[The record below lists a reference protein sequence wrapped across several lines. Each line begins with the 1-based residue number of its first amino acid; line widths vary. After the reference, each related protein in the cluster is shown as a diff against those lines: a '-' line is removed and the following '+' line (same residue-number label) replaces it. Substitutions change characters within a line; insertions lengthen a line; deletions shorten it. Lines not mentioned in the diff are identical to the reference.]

1 MAEIFNNNLQE
12 FLGNLVK
19 DEQASFFT
27 RDTLKDLTYKDE
39 SEYQDSQAYKDLKHK
54 ESNNYF
60 ADLLEVVLLKAH
72 QFRKETLLREA
83 TLKEEMDFQGEYAL
97 IYTQAEYETNSLT
110 QIQSINGKEGEGFF
124 KNLVSKFLIGS
135 LLTNVIKILIVT
147 PVKFVFKQAL
157 NFSSLVL
164 KTFLRTG
171 VGQYVSKVFT
181 LARQVLVRYTR
192 VAAVCKFFIQSAL
205 TVGRYIL
212 TNPYALAAL
221 GILTLAGGGYLWY
234 RSGEEKEGAPYEEIK
249 EEVPTKKRVFKPTEP
264 AESSPI
270 QKEKVSKKPQTY
282 APSTDGEGPKT
293 LQEAVRRYD
302 KPSPEI
308 LAAMKKAAQVTN
320 VPLDWF
326 IKIAWVESRF
336 NPKARPWSSKQR
348 RFLSFAGGLYQFIDS
363 TWISMLKKYGEKYGV
378 PITASR
384 YDPYYSSIIAGAMW
398 KGEKQ
403 ENVIDTYIAHNLGS
417 AGLRKYK
424 RALALYPNTP
434 APNALSRLGLSSRA
448 WQNNPQFYFVG
459 NKPLTMKESYAKYA
473 ETLNEG
479 TKVLAMVNETP
490 NTVFQ
495 IIEKPVVKEKEKN
508 NTILAFNS
516 FKKPI
521 PQMSEP
527 VMYNGIL
534 VN

>member
-1 MAEIFNNNLQE
+1 MAEVFNNNLQE

-19 DEQASFFT
+19 DEQTSFFT

-83 TLKEEMDFQGEYAL
+83 ILKEEMDFQGEYSL
-97 IYTQAEYETNSLT
+97 VYTQAEYETNSLA

-135 LLTNVIKILIVT
+135 LLTNVIKTLVVT

-181 LARQVLVRYTR
+181 LAREVLVRYTR
-192 VAAVCKFFIQSAL
+192 VAAVSKFFVQSAL

-234 RSGEEKEGAPYEEIK
+234 RNRQEKEGTPYVEIE
-249 EEVPTKKRVFKPTEP
+249 EEVPKKESEKSIWKSSSYSTS
-264 AESSPI
+264 ESSPVLRSMKN
-270 QKEKVSKKPQTY
+270 QGSVNK
-282 APSTDGEGPKT
+282 
-293 LQEAVRRYD
+293 
-302 KPSPEI
+302 KPSPEV
-308 LAAMKKAAQVTN
+308 LDAMRRAAQVTN

-336 NPKARPWSSKQR
+336 NPKARPWSSRQQ
-348 RFLSFAGGLYQFIDS
+348 RFLSSAGGLYQFIDS
-363 TWISMLKKYGEKYGV
+363 TWISMLKKYGEKYDV

-398 KGEKQ
+398 KGEEQ

-434 APNALSRLGLSSRA
+434 APNALSRLGLSSGA

-473 ETLNEG
+473 EALNGG

-490 NTVFQ
+490 NTSSQ

-516 FKKPI
+516 PKKPI
-521 PQMSEP
+521 PQMPEP